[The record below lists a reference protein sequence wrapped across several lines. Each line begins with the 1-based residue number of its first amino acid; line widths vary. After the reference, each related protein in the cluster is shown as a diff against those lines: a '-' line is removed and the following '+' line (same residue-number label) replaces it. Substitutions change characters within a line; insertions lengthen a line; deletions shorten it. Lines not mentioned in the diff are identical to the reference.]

1 MTQWLIKVFS
11 PLIEQP
17 LDSGTPSESA
27 GFSDSV
33 VYFNVFLFFFCA
45 SRSDFG
51 IAVIFF
57 ILFSLCSE
65 PKGCESRKAV
75 YFS

>member
-17 LDSGTPSESA
+17 LDSGTPSESV
-27 GFSDSV
+27 GFSDLV
-33 VYFNVFLFFFCA
+33 VCFNVFLFFCA

-51 IAVIFF
+51 IVVIFF
-57 ILFSLCSE
+57 ILFCVCYE